1 MGRKIFFGGTWSYD
15 EDVELDK
22 RREHPSIAWL
32 WRLETCVP
40 AERPALLAKSE
51 DRDRL
56 QDEKK
61 RNAKGWEHLI
71 YDSLLDL
78 DDVGHN
84 VMQTATPEAMALRIE
99 LGLPAEPEEVPTEEE
114 RILAEVG
121 DGYMKPA
128 QRKRLRYLRNHPAK
142 GRD

>member
-15 EDVELDK
+15 EDIELDK

-32 WRLETCVP
+32 WRLETCAP
-40 AERPALLAKSE
+40 AERPALLVKSE
-51 DRDRL
+51 ERDRL

-71 YDSLLDL
+71 YDSFLDL
-78 DDVGHN
+78 DDVGRN
-84 VMQTATPEAMALRIE
+84 VMQRATPEAMALRIE
-99 LGLPAEPEEVPTEEE
+99 LGLPAEPEKVPTEEE

-121 DGYMKPA
+121 DGYMTPA
-128 QRKRLRYLRNHPAK
+128 QRKRLRYLRKHPEK